1 MPAQISKKSYVPA
14 LLVTLLLSLYVVAA
28 ATSVRQKS
36 ITFDELGHLTGG
48 VSSWLTSDYRL
59 FPQNGQL
66 PQRWATLLLVMSG
79 VRFPPLD
86 QPGWRASDLEAIG
99 YQFLYAAGNDHDAML
114 WTARL
119 TMIPLGVLLGWVC
132 YAWARSLFGVAAGI
146 VALFIFVFSP
156 SVLAH
161 GPLATSDLAAALMF
175 TTSLAC
181 FWIALHRP
189 QPLRVIG

>member
-1 MPAQISKKSYVPA
+1 MPAQVSEKSYVVSAFRRTVSGPA
-14 LLVTLLLSLYVVAA
+14 EAGDHGPAEAGRYVPTLLVTLLLSLYVVAA

-86 QPGWRASDLEAIG
+86 QPGW
-99 YQFLYAAGNDHDAML
+99 Q
-114 WTARL
+114 
-119 TMIPLGVLLGWVC
+119 
-132 YAWARSLFGVAAGI
+132 
-146 VALFIFVFSP
+146 
-156 SVLAH
+156 
-161 GPLATSDLAAALMF
+161 
-175 TTSLAC
+175 
-181 FWIALHRP
+181 
-189 QPLRVIG
+189 